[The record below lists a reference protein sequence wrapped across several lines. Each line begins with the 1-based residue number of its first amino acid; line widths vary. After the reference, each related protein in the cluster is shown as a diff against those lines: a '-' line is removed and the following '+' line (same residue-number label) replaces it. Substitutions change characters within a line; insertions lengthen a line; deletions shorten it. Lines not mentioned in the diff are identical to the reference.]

1 MESINPRDNLHI
13 KPVELKHINQYNE
26 LLRYVFQVTNKDL
39 LESGY
44 EDEEIIKAKRP
55 ILVEADVFGWFT
67 GDDELISQLCI
78 YPCRVNIHGTIYEM
92 GGLTGAG
99 TYPEYANLGL
109 MHDLIQLSLKKM
121 REKKQYIS
129 YLYPYSIPFYR
140 KKGWEVISDHL
151 TFTVKDTQLP
161 RHVDVPGYVERLDV
175 RDEDVIRV
183 YDKFALVNHGAMI
196 RTDLEWDE
204 YWRWENEE
212 ERTAAVYYNSDN
224 EPVGYMVY
232 WIVNDIFN
240 IKDII
245 YLNQEARQGL
255 WNFIAAHFSMVDT
268 IKGNLYIDE
277 PIAFLLEDSRIEE
290 TIEPYYMARIVD
302 VEGFLAS
309 FPFSGSAAPFH
320 FVVSDPLAEWNEGV
334 FGVDCSEE
342 GNTKISREAIGK
354 PVKTDIQTLT
364 ALMMSYKS
372 PSYLH
377 KIERLK
383 TDKRTL
389 RSLRNIIPNDQIYF
403 SDYF

>member
-1 MESINPRDNLHI
+1 MRHSDPRKSLEI
-13 KPVELKHINQYNE
+13 RPVEIKHINQYNE

-55 ILVEADVFGWFT
+55 ILQEADVFGWFN
-67 GDDELISQLCI
+67 DAHELVSQLCI
-78 YPCRVNIHGTIYEM
+78 YPCKVNIHGEIFDM

-109 MHDLIQLSLKKM
+109 MHDLIKLSLEKM

-140 KKGWEVISDHL
+140 RKGWELMSDHL
-151 TFTVKDTQLP
+151 TFTIRDFQLP
-161 RHVDVPGYVERLDV
+161 KHTDVAGYIERLDV
-175 RDEDVIRV
+175 RNKDVIEV
-183 YDKFALVNHGAMI
+183 YDKFALENHGAMI
-196 RTDLEWDE
+196 RRDLEWDE

-212 ERTAAVYYNSDN
+212 ERTAAVYYNKKN
-224 EPVGYMVY
+224 EPMGYILY
-232 WIVNDIFN
+232 WIVKDTFH
-240 IKDII
+240 IKDMI

-255 WNFIAAHFSMVDT
+255 WNFISAHFSMIDT
-268 IKGNLYIDE
+268 VKGNLYIDE
-277 PIAFLLEDSRIEE
+277 PIAFLIEDSRIEE

-302 VEGFLAS
+302 LEEFLKI
-309 FPFSGSAAPFH
+309 FPFSGTAAPFH
-320 FVVSDPLAEWNEGV
+320 FIIEDPLAEWNRGI

-342 GNTKISREAIGK
+342 GRAKISREPIGN
-354 PVKTDIQTLT
+354 PVETDIQTLT

-372 PSYLH
+372 PSYLS

-383 TDKRTL
+383 TDRKTL
-389 RSLRNIIPNDQIYF
+389 RTLRNIIPNDQVYF